1 MEPGIAETAAAIQAR
16 IDACPKGLAVEVRG
30 VVKLE
35 RPLLLPEGV
44 SLVGAPKGV
53 LQTAGPFPAVIA
65 GPPPPRRWPGWPG
78 RQRVDIAGAT
88 DGSLTIGLDLSEA
101 VLRLAGS
108 AFELAGGED
117 ALTISALLIRKGES
131 WGNNNTAPIL
141 STDPDRAAA
150 DPIRLLLQGTR
161 LMLWFRTQ
169 DGITRVATWNR
180 PVDWPTARIVVVLDL
195 AGGRLGAYLDG
206 AYAPA
211 DLSGIGPGWGP
222 GLRMAA
228 GEFTETIAGRDPNNG
243 QGAYVLGGL
252 RVSRKLAAPV
262 GVAAGTTLPGTD
274 AALFGPSKSG
284 TETSLDLA
292 APPMGADDPL
302 VWHVRG
308 AKRGCTL
315 LTPAKW
321 GVYDT
326 VGEAEIR
333 DLTIQVGD
341 FDHGVGLEIGICR
354 NLRLERLIVTRGA
367 KGILQHHGAV
377 SYPLWLSAIRFSE
390 SRQVALTLGR
400 GIVYA
405 DALNFDRGP
414 RRAQLQINGVGGLIE
429 RFFMAEQPCPAP
441 IVVKN
446 YTGQLTLRDGIINHE
461 GEGPDAYI
469 VVRRDQTGPGVV
481 AQLIVD
487 HVEVGNAAPE
497 VAVVDLQDPYWKGR
511 TGTIGSG
518 LLTVRDSFTIVRPCA
533 VASPG
538 SGAWAVEVS
547 GPVAAALP
555 HSNESRI
562 FSDPMHQNAADAV

>member
-1 MEPGIAETAAAIQAR
+1 MEPGIAETAATIQAR
-16 IDACPKGLAVEVRG
+16 IDTCSPFDGVEVRG
-30 VVKLE
+30 TVKLE
-35 RPLLLPEGV
+35 RPLLLPQGV
-44 SLVGAPKGV
+44 SLVGGPKAV
-53 LQTAGPFPAVIA
+53 LQTTGAFPAVIA

-88 DGSLTIGLDLSEA
+88 DGTLTVGLDLSEA

-108 AFELAGGED
+108 AFEPAGGED

-161 LMLWFRTQ
+161 LMLWFRTS
-169 DGITRVATWNR
+169 DGVIRVATWTR
-180 PVDWPTARIVVVLDL
+180 PVDWPTARILVVMDL
-195 AGGRLGAYLDG
+195 AGGRLAAYLDG
-206 AYAPA
+206 VYVPA
-211 DLSGIGPGWGP
+211 NLSGIGPGWGP
-222 GLRMAA
+222 GLRLAA

-292 APPMGADDPL
+292 APPEGADDPL

-315 LTPAKW
+315 LTPARW

-326 VGEAEIR
+326 VGEAEVR

-341 FDHGVGLEIGICR
+341 FDHGTGLEIGICR

-367 KGILQHHGAV
+367 RGILQHHGAV
-377 SYPLWLSAIRFSE
+377 SYPLWLSGIRFSE

-414 RRAQLQINGVGGLIE
+414 RRAQLQAGNIGGLIE

-441 IVVKN
+441 IVIKTF
-446 YTGQLTLRDGIINHE
+446 TGQLTLRDGCINYE
-461 GEGPDAYI
+461 GEGPEAY
-469 VVRRDQTGPGVV
+469 VRVRRDQTGPGIV

-487 HVEVGNAAPE
+487 HVEAGNAAPK

-511 TGTIGSG
+511 TDNVGSG
-518 LLTVRDSFTIVRPCA
+518 LLTVRDSFTIVRPCPIA
-533 VASPG
+533 RPG
-538 SGAWAVEVS
+538 STAWEFELQGPIGQGVTTGIETPVTGA
-547 GPVAAALP
+547 
-555 HSNESRI
+555 
-562 FSDPMHQNAADAV
+562 F